1 MTVEIEFDDQKNAAN
16 QAKHGL
22 PLSLAA
28 LLFEG
33 DYKEKTD
40 DRQDYGEPR
49 IIAMGSIAGR
59 LCVCIYTWRKGIR
72 RIISLRKANR
82 RESDAYHE
90 NQQ

>member
-1 MTVEIEFDDQKNAAN
+1 MAMSQDIEFDDKKDAIN
-16 QAKHGL
+16 QVKHGL

-33 DYKEKTD
+33 DYKEKPD
-40 DRQDYGEPR
+40 IRRDYGEPR
-49 IIAMGSIAGR
+49 IIAIGPIAGR

-82 RESDAYHE
+82 RESDAYQK
-90 NQQ
+90 N